1 MIVQHVNEAQ
11 NETQLMK
18 KPNLPVYFDL
28 YFSYPIM
35 YLLCGRG
42 VVWNAINK
50 FIIIII
56 IIQLILEHLRLK
68 DVKLKPLQCAI
79 ATHH

>member
-1 MIVQHVNEAQ
+1 MIVQHVNEAE
-11 NETQLMK
+11 NVTQRMK

-42 VVWNAINK
+42 VIWNAINN

-56 IIQLILEHLRLK
+56 IITKCGLDVRGSQKSYISSQLK
-68 DVKLKPLQCAI
+68 KFS
-79 ATHH
+79 

>member
-1 MIVQHVNEAQ
+1 MIVQHVNEAE
-11 NETQLMK
+11 NETQRMK

-42 VVWNAINK
+42 VVWNAINE
-50 FIIIII
+50 FIIINII
-56 IIQLILEHLRLK
+56 ICVVGHSAYLGSVL
-68 DVKLKPLQCAI
+68 
-79 ATHH
+79 